1 MTDPLVRIKRSSVA
15 GRKPTTA
22 QLLLGELGLNT
33 FDAELYTIR
42 ERSGIG
48 TDVVRLGSGPSVTN
62 IIYVTKDGSDT
73 NTGLKLGDAKATI
86 GGAVAIAT
94 TGSVI
99 KIAAGNYIEDNPIV
113 LPEQISIIGESLRE
127 VSIIPQNQGDLF
139 YVSSGDY
146 IENISFTGP
155 SNPGCGVVAFNP
167 NNITQITQS
176 PYVRNCTNFIPNSIG
191 MKINGNHASGYLK
204 SMVTDSFTQF
214 NPGGI
219 GVSITNEGY
228 AQLVSLFTICCD
240 TAIYCG
246 SGGACD
252 LTNSNS
258 SFGNYGLVADGVSN
272 LKYVGIVTANIE
284 AGDNI
289 FTISGI
295 GTNRPYNGQV
305 IYLDKLYYEVK
316 SISVGFGGTGYSDAP
331 IVTISSPESDW
342 GVSAQAVATVKNGSV
357 VDIEMVS
364 NGRGYLNAPII
375 TISSPNSGIST
386 ATASAAMIQKYYII
400 ENSTQPASGICT
412 VTLSEQIPYSVGI
425 GSTVSFFKQSRIL
438 GSGHSFE
445 YIGSGTSLPSSLPS
459 AGGVPIQAN
468 EVDMRNGGLVVYTST
483 DQAGNYRI
491 GDGVLIDQSTG
502 TISGNFYVKSLFSN
516 VTPFI
521 LALGG

>member
-1 MTDPLVRIKRSSVA
+1 M
-15 GRKPTTA
+15 
-22 QLLLGELGLNT
+22 
-33 FDAELYTIR
+33 
-42 ERSGIG
+42 
-48 TDVVRLGSGPSVTN
+48 
-62 IIYVTKDGSDT
+62 
-73 NTGLKLGDAKATI
+73 
-86 GGAVAIAT
+86 
-94 TGSVI
+94 
-99 KIAAGNYIEDNPIV
+99 
-113 LPEQISIIGESLRE
+113 
-127 VSIIPQNQGDLF
+127 
-139 YVSSGDY
+139 
-146 IENISFTGP
+146 
-155 SNPGCGVVAFNP
+155 
-167 NNITQITQS
+167 
-176 PYVRNCTNFIPNSIG
+176 
-191 MKINGNHASGYLK
+191 
-204 SMVTDSFTQF
+204 
-214 NPGGI
+214 
-219 GVSITNEGY
+219 
-228 AQLVSLFTICCD
+228 
-240 TAIYCG
+240 
-246 SGGACD
+246 
-252 LTNSNS
+252 
-258 SFGNYGLVADGVSN
+258 
-272 LKYVGIVTANIE
+272 KYVGIVTANIE